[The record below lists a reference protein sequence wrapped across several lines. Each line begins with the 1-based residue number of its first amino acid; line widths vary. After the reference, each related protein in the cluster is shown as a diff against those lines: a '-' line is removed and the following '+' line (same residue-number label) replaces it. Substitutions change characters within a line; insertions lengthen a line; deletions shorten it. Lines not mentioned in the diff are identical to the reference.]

1 MTTGSAKPS
10 AGVIASAIIALLGSV
25 IAILV
30 GGLMALS
37 GLALSTSA
45 AVPSPDR
52 PLPSIAVIALM
63 ASVEVGFG
71 LCGIA
76 SAVGLVRLKNWARQ
90 CFVVFGGL
98 LAFLSFA
105 SASGLLFAAIAPPPI
120 LPPNVSPGL
129 FRTIILGF
137 TVVSVICFAIAIWW
151 LVYFNRASVKA
162 QFGADAV
169 AAQPRPFPLTVSI
182 IAWIFI
188 VGGVMTAVQMLFSYP
203 LLIFGIVLR
212 GWAAGLALAL
222 FAAISLSAGIGLLKK
237 RVEAYSLAVG
247 YSAFGILN
255 VVSYLVI
262 PGSFAR
268 MQEIMRETQGGQ
280 TSGLPTS
287 AMNPFVVFIM
297 LVGLAFTTAILILL
311 IRARRPFLDACRAT
325 SETSG

>member
-10 AGVIASAIIALLGSV
+10 AGIIASAIIALLGSV
-25 IAILV
+25 IAILF

-45 AVPSPDR
+45 AVPSSDQ

-71 LCGIA
+71 LWGIA
-76 SAVGLVRLKNWARQ
+76 SAMGLVRLKNWARQ
-90 CFVVFGGL
+90 CFVIFGGL
-98 LAFLSFA
+98 LAFLSFG
-105 SASGLLFAAIAPPPI
+105 SASGLLFAAIAQPST

-129 FRTIILGF
+129 YRTIILGF
-137 TVVSVICFAIAIWW
+137 TVVSVIGFAIAIWW
-151 LVYFNRASVKA
+151 LVYLNRASVKA
-162 QFGADAV
+162 QFGAGAV
-169 AAQPRPFPLTVSI
+169 AAQQRPFPLTVSI

-212 GWAAGLALAL
+212 GWAAGLALAI

-237 RVEAYSLAVG
+237 RVEAHSLAVG

-255 VVSYLVI
+255 VAS
-262 PGSFAR
+262 
-268 MQEIMRETQGGQ
+268 
-280 TSGLPTS
+280 
-287 AMNPFVVFIM
+287 
-297 LVGLAFTTAILILL
+297 
-311 IRARRPFLDACRAT
+311 
-325 SETSG
+325 